1 MTDPIADMLTRIR
14 NAAAVKKSVVVLPYS
29 NMKKKIADILS
40 VEGYVGNVKKIEDG
54 QFPELSVELKYDGK
68 RPVFRSIQRISKPG
82 RRVYRGYQDLPVV
95 LNDLGIVI
103 ISTSQGLMTNK
114 QARQKKVG
122 GEIICEIY

>member
-29 NMKKKIADILS
+29 NIKKKIAEILS
-40 VEGYVGNVKKIEDG
+40 VEGYVGKVTKIEDG
-54 QFPELSVELKYDGK
+54 KFPELQVELKYDGK
-68 RPVFRSIQRISKPG
+68 KPVFRKIERVSKPG
-82 RRVYRGYQDLPVV
+82 RRVYCGHKELPVV

-114 QARQKKVG
+114 EARQKNVG
-122 GEIICEIY
+122 GEVICEIY